1 MNKQVKIGSIIGYI
15 NMVVS
20 AVVAIIYIPILTKG
34 IGNSEYGVYQL
45 MGSLVAYFTTTYTSL
60 NASVLKNYAE
70 TLHKEEIEQQN
81 VLAISRIIFRI
92 ISIII
97 ILISIPV
104 GFAFSFLYSSS
115 LTNHELQEASV
126 MFAMLIANILIYLN
140 NNVYSAAIQA
150 HERFVFRKCLDL
162 ISQCLQ
168 PLIVIACIRKLP
180 YAATIVF
187 IQICMNI
194 AVSLSNYLY
203 AKHRLKIIIKYHH
216 RDNYLIKKILSLSI
230 SVLGVAFADQIF
242 WKVDQLILGKLYGT
256 EVVASYSISTQINS
270 MYINIGTV
278 VGGMILPAI
287 ISIVHNGDVVLL
299 EKRFKQLGRF
309 QSYILSFVLF
319 GMLLYADE
327 LMKLLYK
334 DYNGAMFS
342 VLILLSIPYTI
353 DLIQNAGNAILQ
365 AKNMYS
371 FRAKIMLSAAFIN
384 IGLTIVLSHKLG
396 MIGAALATA
405 ITIII
410 TSGILMNLV
419 YSRCVNIRVS
429 DFWKDI
435 IPIWMK
441 LCPVLLLGRII
452 KTIDVFD
459 NQILTFVVHCILYI
473 IVFLSLLMTFGIE
486 INDKRIFIG
495 KLRKNK

>member
-1 MNKQVKIGSIIGYI
+1 
-15 NMVVS
+15 MVVS

-34 IGNSEYGVYQL
+34 IGSSEYGVYQL

-70 TLHKEEIEQQN
+70 ALNEKDTEQQN
-81 VLAISRIIFRI
+81 ILAISRIIFRL

-97 ILISIPV
+97 LVISVPV
-104 GFAFSFLYSSS
+104 GFIFFRLYSGS
-115 LTNHELQEASV
+115 LTNHELQEALV
-126 MFAMLIANILIYLN
+126 IFILLIANILIYLN

-150 HERFVFRKCLDL
+150 HERFVFRKCIDL
-162 ISQCLQ
+162 ASQCLQ
-168 PLIVIACIRKLP
+168 PFMVIAFIKKFP
-180 YAATIVF
+180 YAITIVF

-194 AVSLSNYLY
+194 AVSVSNYFY
-203 AKHRLKIIIKYHH
+203 AKCRLNIKIKYYHY
-216 RDNYLIKKILSLSI
+216 DDDLIKRILSLSI
-230 SVLGVAFADQIF
+230 SVLGVALADQIF

-278 VGGMILPAI
+278 VGGMILPSI
-287 ISIVHNGDVVLL
+287 ISIVHNGDVDLL
-299 EKRFKQLGRF
+299 RRCFKQLGRF

-319 GMLLYADE
+319 GMILYADE

-334 DYNGAMFS
+334 DYTDAMLS

-371 FRAKIMLSAAFIN
+371 YRAKIMLSAAFIN
-384 IGLTIVLSHKLG
+384 IGLTIILSYKFG
-396 MIGAALATA
+396 MNGAALATA

-410 TSGILMNLV
+410 TSGVLMNLV
-419 YSRCVNIRVS
+419 YSRYADISVL
-429 DFWKDI
+429 DFWRNI

-441 LCPVLLLGRII
+441 LCPALLLGRMI

-459 NQILTFVVHCILYI
+459 IQILSFIVHCMLYTV
-473 IVFLSLLMTFGIE
+473 VFLGLLLIFGME
-486 INDKRIFIG
+486 KNDKQIFIG